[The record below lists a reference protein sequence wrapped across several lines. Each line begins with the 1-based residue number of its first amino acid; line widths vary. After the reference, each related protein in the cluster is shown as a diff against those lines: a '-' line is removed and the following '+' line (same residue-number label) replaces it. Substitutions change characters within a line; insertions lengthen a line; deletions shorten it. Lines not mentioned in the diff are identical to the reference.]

1 MYSIIS
7 PEALENSKI
16 VNLLNEQLSLKIKD
30 LLELKEISKNIKTK
44 EELIP
49 LLNKCDF
56 LKISNDS
63 ETITYDLPE
72 GLTVFSIL
80 NIPSKLNKTEVEK
93 QIELDNLQFSRL
105 YKKGFYWIL
114 ATNDKETIICSQNS
128 LRELRFDDIKV
139 KYDMKNKN
147 QLLKIIKEQI
157 ERYNYQ
163 KEAKNLGIKKNEK
176 KQDDKTSNNDSDAF
190 SWRKGSNYSSFDN
203 NE

>member
-1 MYSIIS
+1 M
-7 PEALENSKI
+7 
-16 VNLLNEQLSLKIKD
+16 
-30 LLELKEISKNIKTK
+30 KEILKFIQTK

-147 QLLKIIKEQI
+147 QLLKIIKDQI
-157 ERYNYQ
+157 DRFNYQ
-163 KEAKNLGIKKNEK
+163 KDAKNLGIKKIEK

>member
-30 LLELKEISKNIKTK
+30 LLELKEISKYIKTK

-56 LKISNDS
+56 LKISNDF

-114 ATNDKETIICSQNS
+114 ATND
-128 LRELRFDDIKV
+128 
-139 KYDMKNKN
+139 
-147 QLLKIIKEQI
+147 
-157 ERYNYQ
+157 
-163 KEAKNLGIKKNEK
+163 
-176 KQDDKTSNNDSDAF
+176 
-190 SWRKGSNYSSFDN
+190 
-203 NE
+203 

>member
-30 LLELKEISKNIKTK
+30 LLELKEISKYIKTK

-105 YKKGFYWIL
+105 YKKGFSWIL
-114 ATNDKETIICSQNS
+114 ATNDKETVFGSQNS
-128 LRELRFDDIKV
+128 LREIRFDDIKV

-147 QLLKIIKEQI
+147 QLLKIIKDQI
-157 ERYNYQ
+157 DRFNYQ
-163 KEAKNLGIKKNEK
+163 KDAKNLGIKKIEK
-176 KQDDKTSNNDSDAF
+176 KQDDKISNNDSDAF
-190 SWRKGSNYSSFDN
+190 SWRKGSGYSSFDN

>member
-147 QLLKIIKEQI
+147 QLLKIIKDQI
-157 ERYNYQ
+157 DR
-163 KEAKNLGIKKNEK
+163 
-176 KQDDKTSNNDSDAF
+176 
-190 SWRKGSNYSSFDN
+190 
-203 NE
+203 

>member
-1 MYSIIS
+1 MT
-7 PEALENSKI
+7 
-16 VNLLNEQLSLKIKD
+16 LKIKD
-30 LLELKEISKNIKTK
+30 LLELKEILKYIQTK
-44 EELIP
+44 EALIS

-114 ATNDKETIICSQNS
+114 ATNDKETVICSQNS

-139 KYDMKNKN
+139 KYDMKNRN
-147 QLLKIIKEQI
+147 QLLKIIKDQI
-157 ERYNYQ
+157 DKFNYQ
-163 KEAKNLGIKKNEK
+163 KDAKNLGIKKIEK

-190 SWRKGSNYSSFDN
+190 SWRKGSGYSSFDN

>member
-1 MYSIIS
+1 MLEIKEITKYIQTK
-7 PEALENSKI
+7 EALIS
-16 VNLLNEQLSLKIKD
+16 VLK
-30 LLELKEISKNIKTK
+30 
-44 EELIP
+44 
-49 LLNKCDF
+49 KCDF
-56 LKISNDS
+56 LKISDDL
-63 ETITYDLPE
+63 ETITYDLPD

-80 NIPSKLNKTEVEK
+80 NIPPKMNKTEVEK
-93 QIELDNLQFSRL
+93 HIDLANLQFSRL
-105 YKKGFYWIL
+105 YKKSFYWIL
-114 ATNDKETIICSQNS
+114 ATNDKETVICSQNS
-128 LRELRFDDIKV
+128 LRELIFDDTKV

>member
-1 MYSIIS
+1 LYSIIS

-30 LLELKEISKNIKTK
+30 LLELKEISKYIKTK

-147 QLLKIIKEQI
+147 QLMKIIKEQI
-157 ERYNYQ
+157 DRNSYQ

-176 KQDDKTSNNDSDAF
+176 KYDDKTSNNDSDAF

>member
-30 LLELKEISKNIKTK
+30 LLELKEISKYIKTK

-147 QLLKIIKEQI
+147 QLLKIIKDQI
-157 ERYNYQ
+157 DKFNYQ
-163 KEAKNLGIKKNEK
+163 KDAKNLGIKKLEK

-190 SWRKGSNYSSFDN
+190 SWRKGSGYSSFDN